1 MNYNE
6 FFQREN
12 IIETILN
19 FLITFDNEKHSSS
32 IKRGLYLYGKHGIGK
47 TSFICDF
54 LRDHHYQIIHYN
66 SCDTFNKDFIYNMS
80 TECMNDTCILSSFT
94 KKPKKKVI
102 VIDDIVSI
110 HVSDRTAI
118 GKLIKLL
125 RPKKTKRQKSEE
137 IAMVP
142 IICVNH
148 YYLDKKIKELMKVC
162 ECVEMPPPT
171 TNQLINYTKQYVSLK
186 NQNTL
191 SENIISLYVD
201 KSNKNLNRL
210 HNIIH
215 YHLEHDDIYEGN
227 TNLNTKQ
234 HLKDYNYVNIKD
246 VVKIMFQKPL
256 QLEDHFIVL
265 NETDRTSISMLIHEN
280 IIDHLEHK
288 LNTTNHNSVA
298 YTSSSSSV
306 DQSINET
313 DLKVFE
319 NYGEIL
325 NDICYYDYID
335 RVTFQKQIWILNELN
350 SINKNVRNLNKYKE
364 YVRESKKNDLC
375 KEPRFTKVLTKY
387 STEYNNHIFI
397 TEIAQK
403 LQLDTKDVICHFIY
417 YRNNGI
423 EINHEE
429 FHKYEI
435 TSLDVNRMIRYVNAL
450 YE

>member
-6 FFQREN
+6 SFKRDN
-12 IIETILN
+12 IIQPILH
-19 FLITFDNEKHSSS
+19 FLNTFDNEKSSS
-32 IKRGLYLYGKHGIGK
+32 NIKRGLYLYGKHGIGK
-47 TSFICDF
+47 TSFICDL

-80 TECMNDTCILSSFT
+80 TECMNDTCIMSSFT
-94 KKPKKKVI
+94 KNPKKKVI

-110 HVSDRTAI
+110 HVSDRSAI

-142 IICVNH
+142 IICLNH
-148 YYLDKKIKELMKVC
+148 YYVDKKIKELMKVC
-162 ECVEMPPPT
+162 ECVEMNPPT
-171 TNQLINYTKQYVSLK
+171 TLQLIDYTKKYISL
-186 NQNTL
+186 NQCEPL
-191 SENIISLYVD
+191 SEDTILTYVD

-210 HNIIH
+210 HNILH
-215 YHLEHDDIYEGN
+215 YHLDHDDIYEGQVKLN
-227 TNLNTKQ
+227 TNRN
-234 HLKDYNYVNIKD
+234 LKDYNYVNIKD
-246 VVKIMFQKPL
+246 IVKVMFQKSIY
-256 QLEDHFIVL
+256 LEDHFLVL

-280 IIDHLEHK
+280 IIDHLHNK
-288 LNTTNHNSVA
+288 LNPSNDISANNTNEN
-298 YTSSSSSV
+298 
-306 DQSINET
+306 
-313 DLKVFE
+313 DLRVFE
-319 NYGEIL
+319 RYGDIL
-325 NDICYYDYID
+325 NDVCFYDYID

-364 YVRESKKNDLC
+364 YVRESTKKDIC

-387 STEYNNHIFI
+387 STEYNNHTFI

-403 LQLDTKDVICHFIY
+403 LQLDTKDVVGHFIY

-423 EINHEE
+423 DVNHEE

-435 TSLDVNRMIRYVNAL
+435 TSLDVNRMMRYVNAL